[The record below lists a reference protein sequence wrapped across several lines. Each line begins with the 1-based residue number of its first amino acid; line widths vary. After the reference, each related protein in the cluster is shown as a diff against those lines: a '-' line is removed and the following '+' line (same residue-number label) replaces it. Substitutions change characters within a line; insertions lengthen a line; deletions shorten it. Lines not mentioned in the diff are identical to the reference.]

1 MQPLAPCPPMPIVIL
16 PSPERVSTPAAYAA
30 LDAAFGGFTPPSEH
44 ADLAAMSAALSA
56 GDAEGVCASLYNIFE
71 DVILPTV
78 PIAAE
83 NRAKLLSLGARAAM
97 MSGSGPTVF
106 GLFAS
111 EEAARSAADAL
122 GNGAVATVT
131 V

>member
-1 MQPLAPCPPMPIVIL
+1 MANWDDIL
-16 PSPERVSTPAAYAA
+16 FTTRDWVVAAGRKVG
-30 LDAAFGGFTPPSEH
+30 DAA
-44 ADLAAMSAALSA
+44 
-56 GDAEGVCASLYNIFE
+56 GVCASLYNIVE

-106 GLFAS
+106 GIVDTQKAA
-111 EEAARSAADAL
+111 EAAAAAL
-122 GNGAVATVT
+122 GNAAVATVT